1 MLTTKEETELANLT
15 RAIAKKIEGCLP
27 SSEETSEILED
38 ICREQVHLKAG
49 SVVVAQDGAYGD
61 VFLIESGW
69 ALRSRHLESGAR
81 QIVNVVVP
89 GDFLA
94 FNAVLLT
101 RSDFELRCKT
111 DISAFRI
118 SSDELNT
125 ALGRNGA
132 LSALL
137 FWING
142 QEESMLAERVV
153 SLGRRSARQR
163 AAHVICEIM
172 VRVEMIE
179 GPVGEVFTV
188 PLSQDEFA
196 DILGISVVHMNK
208 TFQALRRDNI
218 LSFRNST
225 LTVFDRHRLEQEA
238 GFEDGYLHFT
248 RRNDWRF
255 VDDRLIANS

>member
-1 MLTTKEETELANLT
+1 MLTTKEQTDLESLT
-15 RAIAKKIEGCLP
+15 RAISKKIEGCLP
-27 SSEETSEILED
+27 SSEETTSILED

-69 ALRSRHLESGAR
+69 ALRSRHLETGAR

-94 FNAVLLT
+94 FNAVLFT

-111 DISAFRI
+111 DVSAYRI
-118 SSDELNT
+118 SSEELNFS
-125 ALGRNGA
+125 LGRNGA

-142 QEESMLAERVV
+142 QEESMLAERIV

-163 AAHVICEIM
+163 AAHVICEMIA
-172 VRVEMIE
+172 RVEMID
-179 GPVGEVFTV
+179 GAVGKVFTV

-225 LTVFDRHRLEQEA
+225 LTVFNRPRLEQEA
-238 GFEDGYLHFT
+238 GFESGYLHFT
-248 RRNDWRF
+248 RRDDWRLADSRMI
-255 VDDRLIANS
+255 VNS